1 MGREREEPE
10 PLAMV
15 DAVPEAF
22 PVEAALGGVMPPV
35 GYVPGA
41 VIRTESFCIL
51 ARRTLS

>member
-1 MGREREEPE
+1 MGRKGEEPE
-10 PLAMV
+10 PLAMA

-41 VIRTESFCIL
+41 VVRTVSFCIL
-51 ARRTLS
+51 ARRTFS